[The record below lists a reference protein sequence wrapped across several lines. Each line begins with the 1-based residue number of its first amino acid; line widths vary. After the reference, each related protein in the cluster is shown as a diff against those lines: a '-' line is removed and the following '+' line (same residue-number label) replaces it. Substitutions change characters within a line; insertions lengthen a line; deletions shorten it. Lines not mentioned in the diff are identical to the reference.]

1 MVNETFPTG
10 APTPGGSAPAGLL
23 LREAREQ
30 AGLSIDAV
38 AQQLKLA
45 PRQVKALEDSE
56 FGLLPGRTFVRGFV
70 RNYARLLHLDID
82 VVLAALPGAARDSG
96 LESPT
101 LHPTA
106 PSIGELPVTQN
117 TRPSWAKWAIP
128 LGLIA
133 IIAAG
138 ATYEM
143 LRPATTQRATV
154 PAAAAPPGEPARVPA
169 AETKPAAP
177 APTAPAAAIAASPTT
192 AAGTPLPNPVA
203 NIDATGGPALPPDGG
218 AARPAATSGP
228 LPAGAPPAA
237 GAPAG
242 PQPGDRELVL
252 SYRDHSWS
260 EVRDRNGRVLLS
272 AMMAPGARQTLSGT
286 GPFELVIGNAT
297 DVTLTL
303 DGRTIDLAPYTRQ
316 SVARFTLP

>member
-1 MVNETFPTG
+1 MVNETFPSG
-10 APTPGGSAPAGLL
+10 APTPDGSAPAGLR
-23 LREAREQ
+23 LREAREH

-45 PRQVKALEDSE
+45 PRQVKALEDGE

-70 RNYARLLHLDID
+70 RNYARLLQLDTD
-82 VVLAALPGAARDSG
+82 AVLAALPGASRDSG

-106 PSIGELPVTQN
+106 PSIGELPVAQH
-117 TRPSWAKWAIP
+117 TRPSWTKWAIP

-138 ATYEM
+138 AGYEM
-143 LRPATTQRATV
+143 LRPATTAQRTSQSAT
-154 PAAAAPPGEPARVPA
+154 PAEPVRESAGEA
-169 AETKPAAP
+169 KPASP
-177 APTAPAAAIAASPTT
+177 LPTAPAPAPAATAPAAT

-203 NIDATGGPALPPDGG
+203 NLDATGGPVLAPDN
-218 AARPAATSGP
+218 AAAKPTPGP
-228 LPAGAPPAA
+228 LPAAAP
-237 GAPAG
+237 PAG

-252 SYRDHSWS
+252 SYRDHSWT

-297 DVTLTL
+297 DVSLTL
-303 DGRTIDLAPYTRQ
+303 DGRAVDLAPHTRQ